1 MAWIELIFA
10 DLLEVFWSTM
20 MKWSD
25 GFSKLNYS
33 LYTVLGMIASFY
45 FLSKAIK
52 TLPMSLSYP
61 IWTGIGALG
70 SVIIGVG
77 LFHDKLTPQTWF
89 FVGLLLISII
99 GIKMTSGH

>member
-10 DLLEVFWSTM
+10 GLLEVFWSTM

-70 SVIIGVG
+70 SVIVGVG
-77 LFHDKLTPQTWF
+77 LFQDKLTPQTWF